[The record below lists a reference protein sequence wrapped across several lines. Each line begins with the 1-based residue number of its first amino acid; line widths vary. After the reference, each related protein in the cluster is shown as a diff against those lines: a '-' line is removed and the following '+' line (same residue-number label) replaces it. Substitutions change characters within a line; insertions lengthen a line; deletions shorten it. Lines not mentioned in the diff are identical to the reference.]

1 MQKQNEAVLVS
12 MLSSGTPATISE
24 QLCKP
29 MFAKLGQACVLHG
42 CMCPHANKA
51 RRQAHAMH
59 GMQCRQTKF
68 HRPGHQLGLQLD
80 Y

>member
-42 CMCPHANKA
+42 CMCPMQIKRGGRHMLCTACSA
-51 RRQAHAMH
+51 GRQIS
-59 GMQCRQTKF
+59 T
-68 HRPGHQLGLQLD
+68 GLVTNWVCN
-80 Y
+80 